1 MVSLALILACG
12 GLALL
17 SLILTALN
25 REWIGGVTGT
35 HTTVAEWVNLLMFK
49 LAAVPISMFSLFLV
63 YWLLPNRKIDPRRV
77 APVAILIGLALE
89 ALKYVNLF
97 VAPFLYRKLQREY
110 SIFRHSAIILLTSFC
125 AAMIV
130 LAGARWSARVD
141 SQDPIS
147 LDDGEKA

>member
-1 MVSLALILACG
+1 
-12 GLALL
+12 
-17 SLILTALN
+17 
-25 REWIGGVTGT
+25 
-35 HTTVAEWVNLLMFK
+35 MFK